1 MYGWRLRIGVLI
13 PSTNTVVESELNRM
27 VPRGVS
33 LHAARMMLTET
44 TAETLTG
51 MVDESEEAA
60 ERLATAK
67 VDIIL
72 YACTSGSF
80 VGGVEWEENITR
92 KISKRTGIPAITT
105 AGSVVAAFQAIKAKK
120 VSMATP
126 YIKDLHER
134 EISFFSEK
142 DFDIIASEYLGLKE
156 NTVIGSQYPEKA
168 YGLAKKSLRQDTDT
182 IFISCTDLRSI
193 EILQLLENETGRSVI
208 SSNQASLWMAL
219 RQSGIQDKL
228 EGFGSLFFK

>member
-27 VPRGVS
+27 LPRGVS

-44 TAETLTG
+44 TAETLTE
-51 MVDESEEAA
+51 MVDESGEAA
-60 ERLATAK
+60 DRLTTAK

-80 VGGVEWEENITR
+80 VGGVEWEKNITR

-105 AGSVVAAFQAIKAKK
+105 AGSVVAALQVIKAKK

-134 EISFFSEK
+134 EISFFREK

-156 NTVIGSQYPEKA
+156 NTVIGSQYPEKT
-168 YGLAKKSLRQDTDT
+168 YELAKKSLREDTDT

-193 EILQLLENETGRSVI
+193 EILQLLEDETCRSVI
-208 SSNQASLWMAL
+208 SSNQASMWMAL

-228 EGFGSLFFK
+228 EGFGSLFLK